1 MLGSSSS
8 NVEDIQDALTF
19 DDILLVPQYSEAVPT
34 EISPKSEF
42 ARGIILNS
50 PILSAAMDTVTENK
64 MARVMAQQGGLGVIH
79 KNLPV
84 DVQAFEVEKVKKYES
99 GMIMEP
105 ITLGPDR
112 RVSEALE
119 LMRKYSISG
128 VPITVDGVL
137 VGILTN
143 RDLRFERNVDQPI
156 SNIMTKDQLV
166 TAEVGTTL
174 EQAKQILQKH
184 RIEKLPVVDRQKRL
198 KGLITIKDIE
208 KAQAY
213 PLATKDAHGRLIV
226 AAAVG
231 IDQTSRERVQA
242 LAAAGVDVV
251 VVDTAHGHSKNVLTM
266 VKWVADNFKDQIVV
280 AGNVVTSEATEAL
293 IKQGADVVK
302 VGVGPGSICTTRIV
316 AGVGMPQISAIIDC
330 AKTARKLGKSIIGD
344 GGIKYSGDITKALA
358 LGANS
363 VMIGGLLAG
372 ADESPGETILYQGRT
387 YKVYRGM
394 GSLGA
399 MQKGSKDRYFQ
410 GDVTDFDKLVPEGI
424 EGKVPY
430 KGSASAILHQLLGG
444 VRSGM
449 GYMGARSVKDL
460 QGKARFV
467 RISAQGL
474 RESHV
479 HDVSITKEAPNYRLE

>member
-1 MLGSSSS
+1 M
-8 NVEDIQDALTF
+8 EMDISKLDGASVALTF

-42 ARGIILNS
+42 ARGVILNS
-50 PILSAAMDTVTENK
+50 PIISAAMDTVTENK
-64 MARVMAQQGGLGVIH
+64 MARIMAQQGGLGIIH
-79 KNLPV
+79 KNLPIEG
-84 DVQAFEVEKVKKYES
+84 QAFEVEKVKKYES

-112 RVSEALE
+112 RVAEALD

-143 RDLRFERNVDQPI
+143 RDLRFETNIDQPI
-156 SNIMTKDQLV
+156 SNIMTKENLV

-174 EQAKQILQKH
+174 AQAKQILQKH
-184 RIEKLPVVDRQKRL
+184 RIEKLPVVDKQKRL

-213 PLATKDAHGRLIV
+213 PSATKDSHGRLM
-226 AAAVG
+226 AGAAVG
-231 IDQTSRERVQA
+231 IDQTSRERVAA
-242 LAAAGVDVV
+242 LAAAGVDVLC
-251 VVDTAHGHSKNVLTM
+251 VDTAHGHSRNVLNM
-266 VKWVADNFKDQIVV
+266 VKWVSDNYKDVIIV
-280 AGNVVTSEATEAL
+280 AGNVVTGDATEAL
-293 IKQGADVVK
+293 VKMGADVVK

-316 AGVGMPQISAIIDC
+316 AGVGMPQISAVMEC
-330 AKTARKLGKSIIGD
+330 SKVARQHGKSIIAD

-399 MQKGSKDRYFQ
+399 MEKGSKDRYFQ
-410 GDVTDFDKLVPEGI
+410 GDVTDFEKLVPEGI

-449 GYMGARSVKDL
+449 GYMGATSVKEL
-460 QGKARFV
+460 QARAKFV
-467 RISAQGL
+467 RISSQGL

-479 HDVSITKEAPNYRLE
+479 HDVSITKEAPNYRLEN